1 MKTMIKAVALL
12 MGVAILGGCVS
23 NQGGN
28 VYSRDEVRQAQ
39 TVNMG
44 TITSLRAV
52 NIEGT
57 KSFVGAGAGAVLGGV
72 AGSAIGGGKGRYLTA
87 IAGAVGG
94 GVLGSMAEEGITSA
108 NGVEIT
114 VREDAGYT
122 RAYVQE
128 VDNNQ
133 LFRVGDRVRIMT
145 SRGTSRVSL

>member
-12 MGVAILGGCVS
+12 MGVAMLGGCVS
-23 NQGGN
+23 SQGGN
-28 VYSRDEVRQAQ
+28 VYSRNEVRQAQ
-39 TVNMG
+39 SVSMG

-57 KSFVGAGAGAVLGGV
+57 KSFIGAGAGAVLGGV

-94 GVLGSMAEEGITSA
+94 GVLGSMAEEGLTSA

-128 VDNNQ
+128 VDNTQ
-133 LFRVGDRVRIMT
+133 LFRVGDRVRIM
-145 SRGTSRVSL
+145 SAHGTSRVSL